1 VSTAVFIVAIDGPGG
16 AGKSTTAR
24 AVAERL
30 GLSYLDTGALYRC
43 VALRAMEEGLAID
56 DGPRIAEIARNL
68 DVRFAAGSR
77 SVSLGGRDV
86 STDIRTPEIS
96 QAASK
101 VSALSPVREALID
114 LQRRSA
120 RAPGT
125 VAEGRD
131 MGTVIFPNAQL
142 KVFLH
147 ATVDERAR
155 RRAADLR
162 GLGRADDIAE
172 VRAQLAERDAR
183 DSERAVAPLRRAP
196 DAVVLDT
203 TDLAFEEV
211 VDRIVA
217 EARSRGFGK

>member
-183 DSERAVAPLRRAP
+183 DSERAIAPLRRAP

>member
-1 VSTAVFIVAIDGPGG
+1 MSATVFVVAIDGPGG

-43 VALRAMEEGLAID
+43 VALRAVEQGLALD
-56 DGPRIAEIARNL
+56 DGTRIAEIARNL
-68 DVRFAAGSR
+68 DVRFAAGSQR
-77 SVSLGGRDV
+77 VSLGERDV
-86 STDIRTPEIS
+86 TAEIRTPEIS

-101 VSALSPVREALID
+101 VSSLAPVREALVG

-131 MGTVIFPNAQL
+131 MGTVIFPTAQL
-142 KVFLH
+142 KVFLD
-147 ATVDERAR
+147 ATMDERAR
-155 RRAADLR
+155 RRVVDLR
-162 GLGRADDIAE
+162 VLGRAEDVEE

-183 DSERAVAPLRRAP
+183 DSGRAVAPLRQAP

-203 TDLAFEEV
+203 THLAFEEV

-217 EARSRGFGK
+217 EARARGIGK

>member
-1 VSTAVFIVAIDGPGG
+1 MSATVFVVAIDGPGG

-43 VALRAMEEGLAID
+43 VALRAVEQGLSLD
-56 DGPRIAEIARNL
+56 DGARIAAIARNL
-68 DVRFAAGSR
+68 DVRFAAGSQR
-77 SVSLGGRDV
+77 VSLGERDV
-86 STDIRTPEIS
+86 TAEIRTPEIS

-101 VSALSPVREALID
+101 VSSLAPVREALVG

-131 MGTVIFPNAQL
+131 MGTVIFPTAQL
-142 KVFLH
+142 KVFLD
-147 ATVDERAR
+147 ATMDERAR
-155 RRAADLR
+155 RRVADLR
-162 GLGRADDIAE
+162 GLGRADDVEE

-183 DSERAVAPLRRAP
+183 DSGRAVAPLRQAP

-203 TDLAFEEV
+203 THLALEEV
-211 VDRIVA
+211 VDRIVT
-217 EARSRGFGK
+217 EARARGIGK

>member
-24 AVAERL
+24 AVAERV

-183 DSERAVAPLRRAP
+183 DSERAIAPLRRAP

>member
-1 VSTAVFIVAIDGPGG
+1 MSTAVFVVAIDGPGG

-43 VALRAMEEGLAID
+43 VALRAMNEGLALD
-56 DGPRIAEIARNL
+56 DGARIAEIARNL

-77 SVSLGGRDV
+77 NVLLGDKDV
-86 STDIRTPEIS
+86 SAAIRTPEVS

-101 VSALSPVREALID
+101 VSALPPVREALVE
-114 LQRRSA
+114 LQRRSV

-131 MGTVIFPNAQL
+131 MGTVIFPDAQL
-142 KVFLH
+142 KVFLD

-162 GLGRADDIAE
+162 GLGRGDDIKE
-172 VRAQLAERDAR
+172 VRTQLAERDAR
-183 DSERAVAPLRRAP
+183 DTGRAVAPLRQAP
-196 DAVVLDT
+196 DAMVLDT
-203 TDLAFEEV
+203 TNLPFEEV

-217 EARSRGFGK
+217 EARARGLGK

>member
-68 DVRFAAGSR
+68 DVCFAAGSR

-183 DSERAVAPLRRAP
+183 DSERAIAPLRRAP